1 MLRTGTLVLAMLA
14 ALAAGCAGNPPSS
27 SQDTGTAPSYR
38 SYYEEGRITGID
50 TVRGPGASSSI
61 AGAVVGGI
69 VGGVLGHQVGSGR
82 GNDAATVVGAV
93 GGAVIGN
100 EIGKGQSGSGPDSYR
115 VTVRLDGGNTR
126 SYDQASIG
134 NLRVGDSVRV
144 EDGRLVRF

>member
-1 MLRTGTLVLAMLA
+1 
-14 ALAAGCAGNPPSS
+14 
-27 SQDTGTAPSYR
+27 
-38 SYYEEGRITGID
+38 
-50 TVRGPGASSSI
+50 
-61 AGAVVGGI
+61 VGGI

-100 EIGKGQSGSGPDSYR
+100 EIGKGHSGSGPDSYR